1 MKRFMLSVVCFII
14 CICNFSI
21 VLAGTTFEDLANTKY
36 ENAVSSLTEEN
47 VINGMPDG
55 SYDAYSNVTR
65 AQLAKML
72 VEALDLKQG
81 SSNVSFSDVESH
93 WAIDYIKTASAN
105 KIVNGY
111 QDGTF
116 RPEANVTY
124 AEAVTMVMR
133 AIGKDVG
140 INTDAN
146 WYDNYVNEA
155 SKNNLLTNITEVEA
169 EENLNRGDT
178 ALLIYNMLNLPKE
191 EISNDEFTLS
201 FLKLENKKE
210 NIVYSPLSIK
220 YALNML
226 NEGAEGETKAEIE
239 KIIKDLKLNKY
250 ENIAEKLS
258 LANGVYIREKYKTAI
273 KDEYITA
280 LSKNYNAE
288 VKYDSFANANN
299 INKWIEEKTLGIIK
313 NLLND
318 NTVKD
323 GSVIMLLIN
332 ALAIDMEWEND
343 FDCEDTYG
351 RKFYL
356 ADGTTMEATT
366 MSKTTKSDSIAFYKD
381 EEVSAL
387 SMNLK
392 KYDDT
397 QLEFIAIMPEENLDK
412 YVEKTSMKEI
422 NTIISKM
429 KPASSEE
436 TKDGLRITIPKFK
449 YDYSLELK
457 EDLMGLG
464 IEKAFYEK
472 VADFSKISDEIE
484 FFVGD
489 AIHKADIEFSEEGVK
504 AAAVTVFIMCGAT
517 AIERPPVYVDM
528 NIDNPFMYLIRDKAN
543 GEVWFVGT
551 VYTPNLWTDDMAE
564 YEPF

>member
-1 MKRFMLSVVCFII
+1 
-14 CICNFSI
+14 
-21 VLAGTTFEDLANTKY
+21 
-36 ENAVSSLTEEN
+36 
-47 VINGMPDG
+47 
-55 SYDAYSNVTR
+55 
-65 AQLAKML
+65 
-72 VEALDLKQG
+72 
-81 SSNVSFSDVESH
+81 
-93 WAIDYIKTASAN
+93 
-105 KIVNGY
+105 
-111 QDGTF
+111 
-116 RPEANVTY
+116 
-124 AEAVTMVMR
+124 
-133 AIGKDVG
+133 
-140 INTDAN
+140 
-146 WYDNYVNEA
+146 
-155 SKNNLLTNITEVEA
+155 
-169 EENLNRGDT
+169 
-178 ALLIYNMLNLPKE
+178 
-191 EISNDEFTLS
+191 
-201 FLKLENKKE
+201 
-210 NIVYSPLSIK
+210 
-220 YALNML
+220 
-226 NEGAEGETKAEIE
+226 
-239 KIIKDLKLNKY
+239 
-250 ENIAEKLS
+250 
-258 LANGVYIREKYKTAI
+258 
-273 KDEYITA
+273 
-280 LSKNYNAE
+280 
-288 VKYDSFANANN
+288 
-299 INKWIEEKTLGIIK
+299 
-313 NLLND
+313 
-318 NTVKD
+318 
-323 GSVIMLLIN
+323 
-332 ALAIDMEWEND
+332 
-343 FDCEDTYG
+343 
-351 RKFYL
+351 
-356 ADGTTMEATT
+356 

-429 KPASSEE
+429 KPASSEDA
-436 TKDGLRITIPKFK
+436 KDGLRITIPKFK